1 MGKQYIKTN
10 SDGDKF
16 YYKDPKKT
24 ILHRT
29 DGPAVESVDGYK
41 TWYLNGVRHRLD
53 GPAVVYPDGEYKEW
67 WVNDIYL
74 FYTDEDGELIERM
87 V

>member
-1 MGKQYIKTN
+1 MGEQFTKTN
-10 SDGDKF
+10 SDGDK
-16 YYKDPKKT
+16 YYFKNPEMT

-53 GPAVVYPDGEYKEW
+53 GPAVVYPDGE
-67 WVNDIYL
+67 
-74 FYTDEDGELIERM
+74 
-87 V
+87 